1 MNSTKGKSWSDLI
14 NKVHENYDK
23 VKEKELLSF
32 RSNESRSNSKTKRS
46 VIFEDEISITESENI
61 IKGLLKKKT

>member
-32 RSNESRSNSKTKRS
+32 RSMNHAQIPKPRE
-46 VIFEDEISITESENI
+46 V
-61 IKGLLKKKT
+61 